1 MSSILHSLAG
11 LPAPAAYALVGGL
24 AFGEAVFLLGF
35 ILPGETVVVLGGVIA
50 SQGRVSLPVMIAVVA
65 AGAVLGDSLSYEIGR
80 RFGPG
85 LLSRPS
91 LRQRE
96 RTVHS
101 VERLMTRW
109 GAWIVVAGR
118 VTAYIRPVVPALAG
132 AVGMRYRSFLVA
144 NAAGGIAWAAAFTA
158 LGYGLG
164 NAYTKATS
172 AAHWGGLGLL
182 AVGAAAAIA
191 VHWWHRY
198 HMNRRPAPASPRQ
211 AHEEPN
217 RDISPTE
224 IAGVGGGPHGQDS
237 RHRSQAAQPGTVRP
251 PAPSPRRQD
260 PSPLAGRTSLPLAPE
275 PSPPVRSIR

>member
-35 ILPGETVVVLGGVIA
+35 ILPGETAVVLGGVIA

-80 RFGPG
+80 RFGPA

-91 LRQRE
+91 LRRRE

-132 AVGMRYRSFLVA
+132 AAGMRYRSFLVA

-164 NAYTKATS
+164 DAYTKATG

-182 AVGAAAAIA
+182 VLGAAAAIA
-191 VHWWHRY
+191 VHWWHRRMKR
-198 HMNRRPAPASPRQ
+198 HPTSASPRQ

-217 RDISPTE
+217 RDMAPTE
-224 IAGVGGGPHGQDS
+224 MAGVGDRPDGKGGG
-237 RHRSQAAQPGTVRP
+237 HRSQAGQSGTVRR
-251 PAPSPRRQD
+251 PAPSPTRQD
-260 PSPLAGRTSLPLAPE
+260 PRPLAGRSSLPLAAE
-275 PSPPVRSIR
+275 PSPPIRSNR